1 MNMFTKIGTMRHSQ
15 ASLFTPQF
23 TLVFAITF
31 ITFFAAFQLFPTV
44 PLRLIQ
50 LGASVGQSGWFM
62 GAFTVGSALGA
73 LFTGPLG
80 DRTGQRRMI
89 VASTLC
95 FTAILLLYGLI
106 QGRWWWFC
114 VLALPHGVVWSGLLT
129 ATMATLGDVLPE
141 DRRAAGMNL
150 YGLASPGGVIFGP
163 ILGVTLFTHFGFT
176 VIAFGLAAAFLLLAG
191 LALTLPPDR
200 TDRERRSPLQAP
212 ERTMVAPCSVLLAT
226 ALGYGVLGTY
236 TTQEALKLGT
246 SAPWAFLTFMAVGM
260 VGMRIL
266 MSVFGFDAQP
276 VRQLPRMLWM
286 ACAGLL
292 ILAFAPTGL
301 PRHVLSA
308 LLYGAGY
315 SMVHTLI
322 NTYVLETVHPERR
335 GAAFGA
341 TLFSFDAGISLG
353 SLAIGGIIGWADGR
367 YGVIGFRLGW
377 TISALMALAA
387 VPLSYR
393 LVRRANRQS

>member
-1 MNMFTKIGTMRHSQ
+1 MRHPRP
-15 ASLFTPQF
+15 SLFTPQF
-23 TLVFAITF
+23 TLVFSITF

-50 LGASVGQSGWFM
+50 LGASVAQSGWFM
-62 GAFTVGSALGA
+62 GAFTIGSALGA

-80 DRTGQRRMI
+80 DRLGQRRMI

-95 FTAILLLYGLI
+95 FTAILVLYGLI
-106 QGRWWWFC
+106 RDHWGWFC
-114 VLALPHGVVWSGLLT
+114 VLAFPHGVVWSGLLT
-129 ATMATLGDVLPE
+129 ATMATLGNVLPA
-141 DRRAAGMNL
+141 DRRADGMNL

-163 ILGVTLFTHFGFT
+163 LLGVTLFGCFGFQ
-176 VIAFGLAAAFLLLAG
+176 VIAFGLAGAFLLLAG
-191 LALTLPPDR
+191 LATILPPDR
-200 TDRERRSPLQAP
+200 PARERRPPFQAP
-212 ERTMVAPCSVLLAT
+212 ERVMAAPCSVLLAT

-236 TTQEALKLGT
+236 TTQEALEL
-246 SAPWAFLTFMAVGM
+246 SSPAPWAFLTFMAVGM
-260 VGMRIL
+260 VGMRVV
-266 MSVFGFDAQP
+266 MSVAGFDTQP
-276 VRQLPRMLWM
+276 VRRLPSMLWL

-292 ILAFAPTGL
+292 VLALAPTGL

-353 SLAIGGIIGWADGR
+353 SLLIGGLIGWAERR
-367 YGVIGFRLGW
+367 YGAFGFRLGW
-377 TISALMALAA
+377 AISALMALAA

-393 LVRRANRQS
+393 LVRRVDRQS

>member
-1 MNMFTKIGTMRHSQ
+1 M
-15 ASLFTPQF
+15 
-23 TLVFAITF
+23 
-31 ITFFAAFQLFPTV
+31 
-44 PLRLIQ
+44 
-50 LGASVGQSGWFM
+50 
-62 GAFTVGSALGA
+62 
-73 LFTGPLG
+73 
-80 DRTGQRRMI
+80 
-89 VASTLC
+89 
-95 FTAILLLYGLI
+95 
-106 QGRWWWFC
+106 
-114 VLALPHGVVWSGLLT
+114 
-129 ATMATLGDVLPE
+129 
-141 DRRAAGMNL
+141 
-150 YGLASPGGVIFGP
+150 
-163 ILGVTLFTHFGFT
+163 TLFTHFGFT

-341 TLFSFDAGISLG
+341 TLFSFDAGIDRPVADDDG
-353 SLAIGGIIGWADGR
+353 GKRLALHRLRRGGG
-367 YGVIGFRLGW
+367 
-377 TISALMALAA
+377 
-387 VPLSYR
+387 
-393 LVRRANRQS
+393 